1 MKARRERNLAR
12 FVTWN
17 PPWNAGTEPSMC
29 FGVAMAPDA
38 LACHDCGLP
47 APFEPSG
54 EVVLTRE
61 GWRLSRRIEAGALLL
76 EWRCPS
82 CARVRRKSALEL
94 QATLP
99 PDDKGRGED

>member
-1 MKARRERNLAR
+1 M
-12 FVTWN
+12 
-17 PPWNAGTEPSMC
+17 P
-29 FGVAMAPDA
+29 PDA

-47 APFEPSG
+47 APLEPSG
-54 EVVLTRE
+54 EVTLTRK

-76 EWRCPS
+76 EWRCPD

-99 PDDKGRGED
+99 PDDKGRRED